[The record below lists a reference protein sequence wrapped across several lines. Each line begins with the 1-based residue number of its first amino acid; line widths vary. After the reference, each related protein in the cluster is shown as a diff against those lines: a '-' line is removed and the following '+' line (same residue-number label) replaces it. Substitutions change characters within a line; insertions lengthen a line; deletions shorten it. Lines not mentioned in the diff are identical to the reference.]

1 MMSDRTPSLTLAS
14 VKSMMRA
21 AGVTRLLAKR
31 LSPNDNSK
39 NQIYLGGDLGVVNII
54 PADPPIAGTS
64 GTHAEPI
71 FKAALKLAWLDAT
84 GAVRPAPSA
93 QLILYPQYPEVRLS
107 GFLRGARSAPV
118 DVLTSRSPGRVL
130 LLGLRPSGEI
140 VGFAAAADSAVARE
154 LLSTPPV
161 EAIGVFEPVSLQDSG
176 TPADSASNLLRA
188 LCAISKKGWIEGWA
202 LQRDGERKRCTAPNC
217 IGVTLESELDIRAN
231 GRSEPDFD
239 GWEVKGYSVPRFESL
254 GSGALTLMTP
264 EPTGGFYQSAGV
276 VEFVDRYGYAD
287 TQGRENRRNFGG
299 IHRVGVVCERTGL
312 MLAFYG
318 YDAESATITRS
329 DGQLAL
335 VDSRGS
341 VAASWNFSSLLSHW
355 SRKHSQAAYVPGMKR
370 TTSTVE
376 FRYGRQI
383 ELARGTDY
391 LKLLD
396 ALAEG
401 RVYYDPGIKVVR
413 GDTVSF
419 KKRSQFRVKRTQ
431 LASLYH
437 TFSRVAACE

>member
-1 MMSDRTPSLTLAS
+1 MTDPTASLTLSA

-21 AGVTRLLAKR
+21 SGVTRLLAKR

-54 PADPPIAGTS
+54 PAEPPIAATS

-71 FKAALKLAWLDAT
+71 FKAALKLGWLDVN
-84 GAVRPAPSA
+84 GAVLPAPSA

-118 DVLTSRSPGRVL
+118 EVLTSRSSGRVL

-154 LLSTPPV
+154 LLSAPPV
-161 EAIGVFEPVSLQDSG
+161 EAIGVFEPVPLQESG
-176 TPADSASNLLRA
+176 KPTDSASTLLNA

-202 LQRDGERKRCTAPNC
+202 LLPDGGRRPCTAPNC

-239 GWEVKGYSVPRFESL
+239 GWEVKGYSVSRFESV
-254 GSGALTLMTP
+254 GAGALTLMTP

-276 VEFVDRYGYAD
+276 VEFVDRYGYDD
-287 TQGRENRRNFGG
+287 TKGRENRRNFGG

-312 MLAFYG
+312 MLAFHG

-341 VAASWNFSSLLSHW
+341 VAASWNFSSLLAHW

-370 TTSTVE
+370 TSPTVE
-376 FRYGRQI
+376 FRYGSQI
-383 ELARGTDY
+383 DLARGTDY

-419 KKRSQFRVKRTQ
+419 KKRSQFRVSRTQ
-431 LASLYH
+431 LPSLYH
-437 TFSRVAACE
+437 TFSRVAACD